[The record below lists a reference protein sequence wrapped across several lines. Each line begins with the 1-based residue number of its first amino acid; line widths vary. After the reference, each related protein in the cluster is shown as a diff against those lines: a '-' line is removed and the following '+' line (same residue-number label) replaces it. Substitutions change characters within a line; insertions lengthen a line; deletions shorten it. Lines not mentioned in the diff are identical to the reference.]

1 MIMKGLG
8 QISLRLLQSSNTKAK
23 LLFLQLLC
31 RKLKW
36 LGEDITSRFSLFD
49 VVKLGACI
57 KAVMLSKPVGWL

>member
-36 LGEDITSRFSLFD
+36 LGEDITILL
-49 VVKLGACI
+49 KIGY
-57 KAVMLSKPVGWL
+57 